1 MERREFLTSM
11 LQGSLTAVLLPES
24 IRSRLLTA
32 YAQPYHFSDD
42 PQHTSRITAIGI
54 GQFGSCC
61 TRLLA
66 YAVPTVCC
74 SNLTAHPDQLQ
85 DSGLHGLD
93 TAMQP
98 NNLLFLLA
106 DRSQPLSAAALTACM
121 TTAAAVGV
129 QTIVVGPWPVE
140 DQLPSTGT
148 NSLPLHCAVADP
160 LTARNLVALVADLI
174 NTDSFVGIDHGDVKA
189 ILKSGRHGTVVS
201 NEVSGPDRAAS
212 AAAVVLEQ
220 LQNQGFG
227 PANCCGAMACIYG
240 SPSMPFDD
248 YHQAITMLDRYFS
261 PDISFIFGSVVDE
274 KLNGSIRLVILAT
287 R

>member
-1 MERREFLTSM
+1 MDRRTFLTTM
-11 LQGSLTAVLLPES
+11 LQGSFAAALFPNGISPLLITQYASLHHPVAD
-24 IRSRLLTA
+24 LL
-32 YAQPYHFSDD
+32 QDMHIS
-42 PQHTSRITAIGI
+42 AIGI
-54 GQFGSCC
+54 GTFGAYC

-66 YAVPTVCC
+66 YSVQNIRCHEVA
-74 SNLTAHPDQLQ
+74 SHPQGYHAPEL
-85 DSGLHGLD
+85 SGLASSLLQCD
-93 TAMQP
+93 
-98 NNLLFLLA
+98 LLFLLT
-106 DRSQPLSAAALTACM
+106 DTTQPWCSHQLTTCIEAA
-121 TTAAAVGV
+121 TTAGV
-129 QTIVVGPWPVE
+129 QTVVIGPHAPDV
-140 DQLPSTGT
+140 QGQRTTTLSPLPY
-148 NSLPLHCAVADP
+148 CIAADP
-160 LTARNLVALVADLI
+160 LTAHNLVALVADLA